1 MIHDDSIKLLDIL
14 LQRFCHLHEL
24 VVANLDVPFVFRVS
38 IHGKQIIE
46 ADCRSAKVSLS
57 LNLEPVHLGAHLY
70 LYVGRLHHS
79 LELEFS
85 AHRPFKDIRTLMLI
99 REFEKSQK

>member
-1 MIHDDSIKLLDIL
+1 MIHDDPIKLLYIL

-24 VVANLDVPFVFRVS
+24 VVANLDVPFVFRVT

-57 LNLEPVHLGAHLY
+57 LNLEPVHLGADLY
-70 LYVGRLHHS
+70 LHISWLHDS
-79 LELEFS
+79 LEPELS
-85 AHRPFKDIRTLMLI
+85 THWPLNNI
-99 REFEKSQK
+99 